1 MNLTRT
7 FALNAL
13 LLTVVGSARL
23 LYAEESQLFKTPMEK
38 INYAIGVEIA
48 RNYKSQGVDIDLE
61 MVIKGLKD
69 GVSGEKLLIPEK
81 ELRNILI
88 SVQSDLRRKRSVAKR
103 SSSQGDLSKTEDQP
117 LEFKGKSGA
126 LSQGKTSP

>member
-13 LLTVVGSARL
+13 LLAVVGSAQMS
-23 LYAEESQLFKTPMEK
+23 YSEESQIFRTPTEK
-38 INYAIGVEIA
+38 VNYAIGVEIA
-48 RNYKSQGVDIDLE
+48 SNYKSQGIDLDLE
-61 MVIKGLKD
+61 MVVKGLKD
-69 GVSGEKLLIPEK
+69 GVTGGKLLIPEK

-103 SSSQGDLSKTEDQP
+103 SVSQGDLGKTEDQP
-117 LEFKGKSGA
+117 VELKGKSEA